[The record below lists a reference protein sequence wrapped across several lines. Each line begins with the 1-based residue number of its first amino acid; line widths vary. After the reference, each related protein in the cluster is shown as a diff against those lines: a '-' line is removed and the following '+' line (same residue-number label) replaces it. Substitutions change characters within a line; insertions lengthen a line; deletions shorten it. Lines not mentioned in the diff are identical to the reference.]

1 MYSINVLLDFSTQS
15 SRRKRRQLEESE
27 KKKKVPE
34 HLSQKDL
41 VQLLITLFSAVHKGF
56 PFLLKV
62 QPVARLPT
70 GCPLAGLIFCL
81 RCVQHS
87 AATFFVFSFWSKI

>member
-1 MYSINVLLDFSTQS
+1 MFFLISQLRVAEEREGNL
-15 SRRKRRQLEESE
+15 RKV

-34 HLSQKDL
+34 HLSEKDL
-41 VQLLITLFSAVHKGF
+41 VQFLITLFSAVHKGF

-62 QPVARLPT
+62 QPVGRLPT